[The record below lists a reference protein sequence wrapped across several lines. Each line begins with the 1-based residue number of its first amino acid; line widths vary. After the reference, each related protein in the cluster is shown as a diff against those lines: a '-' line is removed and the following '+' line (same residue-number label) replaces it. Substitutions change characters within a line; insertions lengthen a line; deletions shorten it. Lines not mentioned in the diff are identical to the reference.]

1 MSLIAFFLIVS
12 SATLHATWNLLAK
25 KSKATLPFYA
35 TVSSVATMVWVHAFI
50 WTPIKFTELP
60 AMFWLMALG
69 SVASD
74 VIYAVGLVRC
84 YKTMEMSTA
93 YPMMR
98 SLPLLLTAIITSVLG
113 LGNSLTVQ
121 AVLGMVIV
129 FSGCMMIPFEKFSDI
144 KPSRYLDFKML
155 FLLVVACGTTG
166 YTIFDSQAQSVL
178 RECVAGVP
186 KAVVSITYYVTRGV
200 ALQIALWSIIF
211 ATKEGRENAA
221 SMISNREYSAVF
233 AGLAASG
240 TYVLVLLAMNYVSN
254 VSYVQVFR
262 QIGLLIGVAAGI
274 IILKEKC
281 TLPKLIGVFLII
293 IGLILTVI

>member
-35 TVSSVATMVWVHAFI
+35 TASSVATMMWVHAFI

-60 AMFWLMALG
+60 AMFWLMTLG
-69 SVASD
+69 SVTSD

-144 KPSRYLDFKML
+144 KLSRYLDFKML
-155 FLLVVACGTTG
+155 FILVVACGTTG

-186 KAVVSITYYVTRGV
+186 KAVVSITYYITRGV
-200 ALQIALWSIIF
+200 GLQIALWSIIF
-211 ATKEGRENAA
+211 ATREGRENVA
-221 SMISNREYSAVF
+221 SMISNREYNAVF

-262 QIGLLIGVAAGI
+262 QIGLIIGVAAGI

-293 IGLILTVI
+293 FGLILTVL

>member
-35 TVSSVATMVWVHAFI
+35 TASSVATMMWVHAFI

-60 AMFWLMALG
+60 AMFWLMTLG
-69 SVASD
+69 SVTSD

-98 SLPLLLTAIITSVLG
+98 SLPLLL
-113 LGNSLTVQ
+113 Q
-121 AVLGMVIV
+121 AVLGMIIV

-144 KPSRYLDFKML
+144 KLSRYLDFKML
-155 FLLVVACGTTG
+155 FILVVACGTTG

-186 KAVVSITYYVTRGV
+186 KAVVSITYYITRGV
-200 ALQIALWSIIF
+200 GLQIALWSIIF
-211 ATKEGRENAA
+211 ATREGRENVA
-221 SMISNREYSAVF
+221 SMISNREYNAVF

-262 QIGLLIGVAAGI
+262 QIGLIIGVAAGI

-281 TLPKLIGVFLII
+281 TLPKLIGVSLII
-293 IGLILTVI
+293 IGLILTVL